1 MSKLLNRIMEPKNQQ
16 QGENPLANSPLKQP
30 RDASKAEAETSPVK
44 KIVDRSKIVGRP
56 IEIVKGKYSIR

>member
-1 MSKLLNRIMEPKNQQ
+1 MEPKNQQ

-30 RDASKAEAETSPVK
+30 RDASKEAETSPVK
-44 KIVDRSKIVGRP
+44 KVVDRSKIVGRP